1 MREKGY
7 LQMLTLIILALLVG
21 ANGSFLLAQAYT
33 VPVSEKTVKW
43 KITLPDNNWVKGKVL
58 EGGMTRIEKKGELIF
73 GFSPIIRDEKDK
85 RIEVKVFKIERRADG
100 KETIEEVETLEVTGN
115 IRVFTNTAPSFGIE
129 VEEIGKMHKEEEAK
143 LLKVTPLL
151 LPERCCVTCGEWTA
165 CCCAVEMSCGSCC
178 VDPCC

>member
-7 LQMLTLIILALLVG
+7 LQRLTLILIALMVG
-21 ANGSFLLAQAYT
+21 AIDSFLFAQAYT
-33 VPVSEKTVKW
+33 VPVSEKTVKL
-43 KITLPDNNWVKGKVL
+43 KIILPDKNWVKSKVL

-73 GFSPIIRDEKDK
+73 GFSPIIRDEKNK

-100 KETIEEVETLEVTGN
+100 KETMKEVETLEVTGN
-115 IRVFTNTAPSFGIE
+115 IRVFTDTAPSFGIE
-129 VEEIGKMHKEEEAK
+129 VEEIGKIHKKEAK
-143 LLKVTPLL
+143 LQKVTPLL
-151 LPERCCVTCGEWTA
+151 PPERCCVTCGEWTA